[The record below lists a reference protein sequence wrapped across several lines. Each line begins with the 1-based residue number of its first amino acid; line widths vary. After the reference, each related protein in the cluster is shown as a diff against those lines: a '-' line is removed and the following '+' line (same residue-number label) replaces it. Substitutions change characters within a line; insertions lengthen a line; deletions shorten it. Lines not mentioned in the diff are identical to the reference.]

1 MDCATYPKQRIQ
13 SIQSLCRALNV
24 PEVQLQNVALRAER
38 LYTPPKQKP
47 KKNGGFRDV
56 YDTKPP
62 LKSLLK
68 TINAVLFRRVRFPK
82 YLTGSLAGRD
92 YVSNVEIH
100 KGPREVITE
109 DIAQFFDDITA
120 EHVYDIWKNFFG
132 FSEDVSNILTQLTTK
147 ENRVYQGTPT
157 SSYLANLAFWD
168 REPAMV
174 ARLAERDIT
183 YSRYVDDV
191 TISSKHPIIREDRTW
206 AIGQIYGMISAA
218 GFQPKRTKHGRFTAQ
233 KPITIMGLNANSTRA
248 PTLPKSQR
256 ANIRAQVFQLE
267 RRFAAGDHGPGF
279 MKSLNQA
286 SGRVGLLMRLHESE
300 AEALR
305 TRLKALYEL
314 ANSQVSSV
322 S

>member
-1 MDCATYPKQRIQ
+1 M
-13 SIQSLCRALNV
+13 
-24 PEVQLQNVALRAER
+24 
-38 LYTPPKQKP
+38 QKP

-62 LKSLLK
+62 LKPLLK
-68 TINAVLFRRVRFPK
+68 TINSVLFRSVHFPK

-174 ARLAERDIT
+174 ARLAERGIT

-191 TISSKHPIIREDRTW
+191 TISSKNLLDRKDRTW

-218 GFQPKRTKHGRFTAQ
+218 GFQPKRTKHGRFTSQ
-233 KPITIMGLNANSTRA
+233 EPITIMGLNANSTRA

-286 SGRVGLLMRLHESE
+286 SGRVGLLKRMHGSE
-300 AEALR
+300 AETLHA
-305 TRLKALYEL
+305 RLNVIYAAAYDQPLT
-314 ANSQVSSV
+314 AS
-322 S
+322 